1 MGRGSK
7 PRVYKDRATMWSG
20 DLTPWRMMS
29 RSGAIYRFSSWQTA
43 MLAANRAAQR

>member
-1 MGRGSK
+1 MRSK
-7 PRVYKDRATMWSG
+7 PRVYKDPATFD